1 MSIMGD
7 TTFWFLIDRIG
18 EIGRM
23 HSFVSVPDCTV
34 KREKSVCAQSNNN
47 YIRFSLPLS
56 FCLILRNRI
65 AFSSRTQLPKRQIAC
80 TRSIHSI
87 AIRISLAPR
96 RRMRLSAWENP
107 MNMKKKLSTK
117 SRIAIRRCIYS
128 SEADWRRHPPNECRQ
143 QQCWSGS
150 GGGNSNTSAA
160 MLVAIHVCSQFCFN
174 RCFAWV
180 DNKFVLRPHQLKS
193 ASDGIDRTSI

>member
-56 FCLILRNRI
+56 VCLILRNRI

-128 SEADWRRHPPNECRQ
+128 SEADWRRHPPNVDSSNVGAVAAVATATHQPRCLLQFMFVVSFVSTVASR
-143 QQCWSGS
+143 GS
-150 GGGNSNTSAA
+150 IINS
-160 MLVAIHVCSQFCFN
+160 FCGRIN
-174 RCFAWV
+174 
-180 DNKFVLRPHQLKS
+180 
-193 ASDGIDRTSI
+193 

>member
-1 MSIMGD
+1 MH
-7 TTFWFLIDRIG
+7 TF
-18 EIGRM
+18 
-23 HSFVSVPDCTV
+23 HSFDRHSNITGT
-34 KREKSVCAQSNNN
+34 EKTNA
-47 YIRFSLPLS
+47 S
-56 FCLILRNRI
+56 FC
-65 AFSSRTQLPKRQIAC
+65 
-80 TRSIHSI
+80 
-87 AIRISLAPR
+87 
-96 RRMRLSAWENP
+96 MRKSNEYR
-107 MNMKKKLSTK
+107 KKLSTK